1 MIDSPSNENM
11 KQEQK
16 ERIEAYAE
24 RLAGHASI
32 LSEKEYQHFIM
43 ERLSKD
49 NGYVIRKAVKYDRL
63 FAVDREMLFKFLNAT
78 QPDEMAA
85 LPHPQRPFPAGRLLP
100 STELCG
106 IWRKCKFRAILPLS
120 PCPCLLPKL
129 RRRRPSRHRSWEMFQ
144 GSVALGQ
151 GLSADRARL
160 EAPRKAVSRCSPRYD
175 IE

>member
-1 MIDSPSNENM
+1 MIDNPSSEKL

-24 RLAGHASI
+24 HLAGHASI

-49 NGYVIRKAVKYDRL
+49 NGYVIRKAVNYDRL

-85 LPHPQRPFPAGRLLP
+85 LR
-100 STELCG
+100 
-106 IWRKCKFRAILPLS
+106 
-120 PCPCLLPKL
+120 KL
-129 RRRRPSRHRSWEMFQ
+129 RIFLSSYTCK
-144 GSVALGQ
+144 GIA
-151 GLSADRARL
+151 GL
-160 EAPRKAVSRCSPRYD
+160 RYNQL
-175 IE
+175 IKMEKVV